1 MAELLMRGTGNID
14 QAFAYLDQ
22 AVVGHASS
30 CEPAGTYGCAIDDAR
45 VILRV
50 YQKYYFRNNSQ
61 ASLTIMM
68 VARGGVIDAKL
79 ISSGGGAGLIN
90 VNWGSEKE
98 FTGIAVR
105 TLTQLGFTQV
115 SG

>member
-1 MAELLMRGTGNID
+1 MAELTMRGTGNID
-14 QAFAYLDQ
+14 QVFGYLDQ
-22 AVVGHASS
+22 AVLGHASS

-61 ASLTIMM
+61 ASHSILL
-68 VARGGVIDAKL
+68 VARNNVVEAKL
-79 ISSGGGAGLIN
+79 VSSGGGAGLIGIS
-90 VNWGSEKE
+90 WGAEKE

-105 TLTQLGFTQV
+105 TLQQLGFAEV
-115 SG
+115 